1 MELVGGA
8 DDGEPVYPFYGLQIS
23 HLVELFDEPPEVS
36 WDAMHNELSV
46 EGLIDGDQAWITFSR
61 EPFADAEPE
70 DVLDPEGNLR
80 KKNPPQE

>member
-1 MELVGGA
+1 
-8 DDGEPVYPFYGLQIS
+8 
-23 HLVELFDEPPEVS
+23 
-36 WDAMHNELSV
+36 MHNELSV